1 MNFAS
6 INWIAVVLCVLT
18 NLVVGTIWYNPK
30 TFYPAWAK
38 AKGRPMNQG
47 AGANMTT
54 IYVLTIVA
62 ALVISIA
69 MAFVVKSIG
78 GAMPGGVNL
87 VNGAL
92 VGFMMWL
99 GFIAPAYLINSLFAG
114 PAYKAW
120 AIEIGEYLVVF
131 LIMGAILGGLH

>member
-1 MNFAS
+1 MNLAS
-6 INWIAVVLCVLT
+6 INWIAVILCVVA
-18 NLVVGTIWYNPK
+18 NMVVGSVWYHPK
-30 TFYPAWAK
+30 TFYPAWVK
-38 AKGRPMNQG
+38 AKGRPMKQS
-47 AGANMTT
+47 AGTNMAA
-54 IYVLTIVA
+54 IWILTAVA

-69 MAFVVKSIG
+69 LAFVVKSIG
-78 GAMPGGVNL
+78 AAMPGGVNL

-120 AIEIGEYLVVF
+120 AIEVGEYLVAF
-131 LIMGAILGGLH
+131 LIMGAILGHLH

>member
-1 MNFAS
+1 MNLAS
-6 INWIAVVLCVLT
+6 INWIAVILCVLA
-18 NLVVGTIWYNPK
+18 NLIVGSIWYHPK

-38 AKGRPMNQG
+38 AKGRPTTPA
-47 AGANMTT
+47 AGANMTPVW
-54 IYVLTIVA
+54 ILTVVA

-78 GAMPGGVNL
+78 GAMPGGVDV

-99 GFIAPAYLINSLFAG
+99 GFITPAYLINSLFAG

-120 AIEIGEYLVVF
+120 AIEVGEYLVVF